1 MGTRNS
7 RFVKFLVL
15 PLLLLSICS
24 CMVTAQTNPT
34 ATNAWK
40 TILTP
45 DSTLVKVGTLKD
57 PVEATLMARASLIV
71 SGVPATYL
79 ATYERKLKTV
89 IDTVVGK
96 TKSVSGNAARAEAA
110 LVELHAGGVFKHYEE
125 NATTLI
131 DILDTGTYNCVSS
144 AVLYLLVLK
153 NMGVQANGVDT
164 PDHAFVIVDID
175 GRKIDVETTNRHG
188 FDPGSKKDFT
198 DEFGRITGFSYVPP
212 GEYAKREIIGQKA
225 LISLILSNRVV
236 VLEQKNDYPSSLKLG
251 VEVNAIRNDS
261 KGKQFLMDRINNMM
275 VQLYEKQDYINA
287 DALANAAVATLGKL
301 TELKEDL
308 QIATYNLA
316 VLYENSGRYTE
327 ALEEIA
333 DIKSQGLVNDKLLEV
348 GRVSLHNLI
357 QKLLQ
362 QGDIA
367 AARTAIDKWDSV
379 LGTKLVKDL
388 DFQIL
393 EAELINAAQNKPFK
407 EALAVLDKAVANGFA
422 DKGRIEELVL
432 YLYGKEANRTAATG
446 DWLAA
451 ADIALQG
458 VKRVP
463 GNAQLTQ
470 AAAGFR
476 KNYVV
481 TIHNQ
486 FAQLFNAKQYEQA
499 RTLLLGALKTMPED
513 KTLLDDLKTV
523 QAQLTR

>member
-1 MGTRNS
+1 MGTKKN
-7 RFVKFLVL
+7 RFVR
-15 PLLLLSICS
+15 LLLPAVILLICS
-24 CMVTAQTNPT
+24 CTLTAQTNSAELNT
-34 ATNAWK
+34 WK

-45 DSTLVKVGTLKD
+45 DSTLAKVGTLKD
-57 PVEATLMARASLIV
+57 PVEATLMARTALIV
-71 SGVPATYL
+71 SGVPADRL

-89 IDTVVGK
+89 IDSIVGK
-96 TKSVSGNAARAEAA
+96 AKSAQGNAARAEAA

-125 NATTLI
+125 DATTLI
-131 DILDTGTYNCVSS
+131 DILDKGTFNCVSS
-144 AVLYLLVLK
+144 AVMYLLVLK
-153 NMGVQANGVDT
+153 NLGIQANGVDT
-164 PDHAFVIVDID
+164 PDHAFVIVELE

-198 DEFGRITGFSYVPP
+198 DEFGRVTGFSYVPP

-225 LISLILSNRVV
+225 LVSLIASNRVV
-236 VLEQKNDYPSSLKLG
+236 ALEKKKDYPSSLRLG
-251 VEVNAIRNDS
+251 VEVNALRNDS
-261 KGKQFLMDRINNMM
+261 KGKQLLLDRINNMM
-275 VQLYEKQDYINA
+275 VQLYKDKDYINA
-287 DALANAAVATLGKL
+287 DALANAAVAALGKL
-301 TELKEDL
+301 PELKEDL
-308 QIATYNLA
+308 QTSTYNLA

-333 DIKSQGLVNDKLLEV
+333 DIKAQGLVNDKLLEV
-348 GRVSLHNLI
+348 GRVALHNLI

-362 QGDIA
+362 QSDIT
-367 AARTAIDKWDSV
+367 AARAAYDKWDSV
-379 LGTKLVKDL
+379 IGARLLKEIES
-388 DFQIL
+388 QIV
-393 EAELINAAQNKPFK
+393 EAELINAAQSKPFR
-407 EALAVLDKAVANGFA
+407 EALATLDKAVANGFA

-432 YLYGKEANRTAATG
+432 YLYGKEANRIAATG

-451 ADIALQG
+451 ADIASQG

-499 RTLLLGALKTMPED
+499 RTLLLGALKIMPED

-523 QAQLTR
+523 QSQLK

>member
-1 MGTRNS
+1 MGIRKN
-7 RFVKFLVL
+7 RIVR
-15 PLLLLSICS
+15 LLIPALILLICS
-24 CMVTAQTNPT
+24 CTLTAQTNST
-34 ATNAWK
+34 ELNTWK

-45 DSTLVKVGTLKD
+45 DSTLVKAGALKD
-57 PVEATLMARASLIV
+57 PVEATLMARAALIV
-71 SGVPATYL
+71 SGVPADRL

-89 IDTVVGK
+89 IDNIVGK
-96 TKSVSGNAARAEAA
+96 AKSVQGNAARAEAA

-125 NATTLI
+125 ESTTLI
-131 DILDTGTYNCVSS
+131 DILDKGTFNCVSS
-144 AVLYLLVLK
+144 AVMYLLVLK
-153 NMGVQANGVDT
+153 NLGIQANGVDT
-164 PDHAFVIVDID
+164 PDHAFVIVDLD

-198 DEFGRITGFSYVPP
+198 DEFGRVTGFSYVPP

-225 LISLILSNRVV
+225 LVSLIASNRVV
-236 VLEQKNDYPSSLKLG
+236 ALEKKKDYPNSLRLG
-251 VEVNAIRNDS
+251 VEVNALRNDS
-261 KGKQFLMDRINNMM
+261 KGKQFLLDRINNMM
-275 VQLYEKQDYINA
+275 VQLYKDKDYINA

-301 TELKEDL
+301 PELKADL
-308 QIATYNLA
+308 QTSTYNLA

-327 ALEEIA
+327 ALQEVA

-348 GRVSLHNLI
+348 GRVALHNLI

-362 QGDIA
+362 QGDIT
-367 AARTAIDKWDSV
+367 AARAAYDTWDSV
-379 LGTKLVKDL
+379 IGTRLLKDIES
-388 DFQIL
+388 QII
-393 EAELINAAQNKPFK
+393 EAELINAAQSKPFR
-407 EALAVLDKAVANGFA
+407 EALATLDKAVANGYA

-432 YLYGKEANRTAATG
+432 YLYGKEANRIAATG

-476 KNYVV
+476 KNYVI
-481 TIHNQ
+481 TIHNK

-499 RTLLLGALKTMPED
+499 RTLLLEALKTMPDD

-523 QAQLTR
+523 QAQLK